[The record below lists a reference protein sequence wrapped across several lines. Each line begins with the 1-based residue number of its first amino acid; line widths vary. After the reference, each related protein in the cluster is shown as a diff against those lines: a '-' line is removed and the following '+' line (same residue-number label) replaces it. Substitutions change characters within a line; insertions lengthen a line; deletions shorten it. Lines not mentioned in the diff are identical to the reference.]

1 LCKRDSAFAE
11 RSCGCGASPEKPLR
25 TFGLAEKTLSA
36 PSIIELIVK
45 QIPQPRRAYWK
56 TQGRVWVLLGLSFCA
71 ALPAAANW
79 TPPKNPMDNV
89 YDIVKRHVAHRSI
102 ISQQREIALGTKYAK
117 EIARDSKLVKD
128 PVITEYVNR
137 VEQNIAQNSDAK
149 IPITVKVIDSPEI
162 NAFALPGGYIFVDTG
177 LLRAAGSEA
186 QLAGVLAHETAH
198 ITANHFG
205 EEATRKT
212 LLQYAMIPL
221 IFTPMTYPV
230 YLGLSTGMNLGI
242 PLAFLKFS
250 RSDEQQADFLGLQYM
265 WKAGYDPEAYLSMFG
280 KILQE
285 ERSQPGSV
293 PKIFM
298 DHPPTTDRII
308 KAEEEIK
315 TILPPRQ
322 QYLDSTSEF
331 AAVQERLN
339 TLLGN
344 MRRNKKDRNRPTL
357 IRRAQNSKT
366 GSGPTSDDDKPPVL
380 RRRD

>member
-1 LCKRDSAFAE
+1 MREESNSAFVLRGSRV
-11 RSCGCGASPEKPLR
+11 RSWGV
-25 TFGLAEKTLSA
+25 LALF
-36 PSIIELIVK
+36 
-45 QIPQPRRAYWK
+45 
-56 TQGRVWVLLGLSFCA
+56 FCVA
-71 ALPAAANW
+71 ALPALAVW
-79 TPPKNPMDNV
+79 TPPKNPEDNV
-89 YDIVKRHVAHRSI
+89 YDIGKRHVAHHSI
-102 ISQQREIALGTKYAK
+102 ISQQKEIALGTQYAK
-117 EIARDSKLVKD
+117 EIEHDSKIIKD
-128 PVITEYVNR
+128 PVIAEYVNR
-137 VEQNIAQNSDAK
+137 VEQNIAQNSDAR
-149 IPITVKVIDSPEI
+149 IPISIHVIDSPEI

-177 LLRAAGSEA
+177 LLRTAGSEA

-198 ITANHFG
+198 IAANHFG

-230 YLGLSTGMNLGI
+230 YLGLSEGMNLGI

-298 DHPPTTDRII
+298 DHPPTTDRIV

-322 QYLDSTSEF
+322 QYLESTSEF
-331 AAVQERLN
+331 ASVQERLD

-344 MRRNKKDRNRPTL
+344 MRRHKKGKNQPTL
-357 IRRAQNSKT
+357 MHRNPKSESSKT
-366 GSGPTSDDDKPPVL
+366 GSNKAPDNDKPPIL